1 MLWLDGRGGGG
12 VASTHKSKSSGIH
25 DDMNNIFGHYGDT
38 SRGGERLESIFKMKM
53 FGKIK
58 FPSES
63 APFISGG
70 ICWFLNRSHSS
81 AHCLMR
87 SGICWDINDN
97 RQWHFRVIF
106 RHRGGG
112 FVRLSFSMLSRL
124 AGWDD
129 GELSWEFFVFFASL
143 FDELLLKRIFHEM
156 VWKAELVVDWNR
168 ETLCECEHC

>member
-12 VASTHKSKSSGIH
+12 GASTHKSKSSGIH
-25 DDMNNIFGHYGDT
+25 DDMNNILGHYGDT
-38 SRGGERLESIFKMKM
+38 SWGGERLESIFKMKM

-87 SGICWDINDN
+87 SRICWDINDN
-97 RQWHFRVIF
+97 RQWHFRIIF

-112 FVRLSFSMLSRL
+112 FVRLQFGMLSRL
-124 AGWDD
+124 AGMRWR
-129 GELSWEFFVFFASL
+129 GTLVGIFCLLFFAFWWAPAEKDFSRNG
-143 FDELLLKRIFHEM
+143 LKCRIGCR
-156 VWKAELVVDWNR
+156 LNR
-168 ETLCECEHC
+168 ETLCACEHC